1 MKKKDI
7 VYIKHIRDAIE
18 LILNYTKDLNE
29 SDFSAKVM
37 VQDAVI
43 RRIQVI
49 GEAVKNVSTAF
60 REKYGEIPWTNIAG
74 MRDKITHGYF
84 NVDIDIVWKV
94 IVKDIPI
101 LKKGILEIIKK
112 EEKNINNNISVE

>member
-7 VYIKHIRDAIE
+7 VYIKHIRDAID
-18 LILNYTKDLNE
+18 LILDYTKELNKT
-29 SDFSAKVM
+29 SFSSKEV

-49 GEAVKNVSTAF
+49 GEAVKNVSTIF
-60 REKYGEIPWTNIAG
+60 REKYTEIPWKKISG
-74 MRDKITHGYF
+74 MRDKIIHGYF

-101 LKKGILEIIKK
+101 LKKNI
-112 EEKNINNNISVE
+112 EEM

>member
-1 MKKKDI
+1 LKKKDI
-7 VYIKHIRDAIE
+7 VYIKHIRDAID
-18 LILNYTKDLNE
+18 LILDYTKELNKT
-29 SDFSAKVM
+29 SFSSKEV

-49 GEAVKNVSTAF
+49 GEAVKNVSTIF
-60 REKYGEIPWTNIAG
+60 REKYTEIPWKKISG
-74 MRDKITHGYF
+74 MRDKIIHGYF

-101 LKKGILEIIKK
+101 LKKNIEEIIKK
-112 EEKNINNNISVE
+112 EE

>member
-1 MKKKDI
+1 MIKKDI

-18 LILNYTKDLNE
+18 LILDYTKELNE
-29 SDFSAKVM
+29 SDFNAKVI

-49 GEAVKNVSTAF
+49 GEAVKNVSMAF
-60 REKYGEIPWTNIAG
+60 REKYSEIPWTNIAG

-94 IVKDIPI
+94 IVKDIPT
-101 LKKGILEIIKK
+101 LKNNIGEIIKK
-112 EEKNINNNISVE
+112 EEENTDN

>member
-18 LILNYTKDLNE
+18 LIIDYTKELGKL
-29 SDFSAKVM
+29 DFNSKIIT
-37 VQDAVI
+37 QDAVI

-49 GEAVKNVSTAF
+49 GEAVKNVSMGF
-60 REKYGEIPWTNIAG
+60 KEKYASIPWKKIAG

-94 IVKDIPI
+94 IVKDIPT
-101 LKKGILEIIKK
+101 LKQNIEDIIKK
-112 EEKNINNNISVE
+112 ESKDNRD

>member
-7 VYIKHIRDAIE
+7 VYIKHIRDAID
-18 LILNYTKDLNE
+18 LILDYTKELNKT
-29 SDFSAKVM
+29 SFSSKEV

-49 GEAVKNVSTAF
+49 GEAVKNVSTIF
-60 REKYGEIPWTNIAG
+60 REKYTEIPWKKISG
-74 MRDKITHGYF
+74 MRDKIIHGYF

-101 LKKGILEIIKK
+101 LKKNIEEIIKK
-112 EEKNINNNISVE
+112 EE